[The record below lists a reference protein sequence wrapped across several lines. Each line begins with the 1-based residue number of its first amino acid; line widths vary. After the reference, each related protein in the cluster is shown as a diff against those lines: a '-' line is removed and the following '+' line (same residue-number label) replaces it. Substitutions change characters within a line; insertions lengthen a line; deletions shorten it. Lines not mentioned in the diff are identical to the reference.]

1 MHSSFDTKDLRM
13 LVVIL
18 IWQMHTL
25 NSIPRLEVMV
35 KKYKQRKDKVLN
47 CIYNF
52 EIGGLSCLP

>member
-1 MHSSFDTKDLRM
+1 M